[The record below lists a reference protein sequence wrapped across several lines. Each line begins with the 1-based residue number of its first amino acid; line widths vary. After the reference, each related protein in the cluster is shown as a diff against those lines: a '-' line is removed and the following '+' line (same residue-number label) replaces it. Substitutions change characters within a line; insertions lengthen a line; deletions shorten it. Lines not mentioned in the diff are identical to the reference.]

1 MAAKVHFTKDL
12 FEFLSD
18 LDNNNNRE
26 WFQDNKDRYRDSVQ
40 EPLLA
45 FIADVAEHLRG
56 ISPHFLADPRPSG
69 GSMFRIYRDVRF
81 SRNKSP
87 YKTHAAAQFR
97 HREGRDVHAPG
108 FYLHL
113 EPDNVFVGLGLW
125 HPAGATL
132 AGVRNAIVDRPN
144 EWASVISDRSFTK
157 HHSIGGDTL
166 KRAPRGFDPDH
177 PQIEHLNRKDFVAY
191 ENLTQKDA
199 LSPGFMKKFTGSCK
213 AAAPFMKFLTEAVGL
228 DFD

>member
-1 MAAKVHFTKDL
+1 MASKPHFDKEL
-12 FEFLSD
+12 FDFLVD

-26 WFQDNKDRYRDSVQ
+26 WFQENRDRYRSSVQ

-45 FIADVAEHLRG
+45 FVADFAEHLRS
-56 ISPHFLADPRPSG
+56 ISPHFVADPRPSG

-81 SRNKSP
+81 SRDKSP
-87 YKTHAAAQFR
+87 YKTHAGTQFR
-97 HREGRDVHAPG
+97 HRNGRDVHAPG

-113 EPDNVFVGLGLW
+113 EPDNVFVGTGIW
-125 HPAGATL
+125 HPVGNTL
-132 AGVRNAIVDRPN
+132 ADVRNAIVDRPD
-144 EWASVISDRSFTK
+144 EWTSVISERSFVK
-157 HHSIGGDTL
+157 HHTLGGDTL

-177 PQIEHLNRKDFVAY
+177 PQIEHLKRKDFVAS

-199 LSPGFMKKFTGSCK
+199 LSPGFMKKFTESCR
-213 AAAPFMKFLTEAVGL
+213 AATPFMRFLTEAVGL